1 MMHAVIRNGNDAL
14 HLIGHVDA
22 YNLESLRDHTKAM
35 ARAGGLSVVIDVSPS
50 DEERL
55 TQTAG
60 RWLDRLSRAGTLVV
74 VRKNTH
80 PIS

>member
-1 MMHAVIRNGNDAL
+1 MMHAVIRNGHDAL

-35 ARAGGLSVVIDVSPS
+35 GRDGGLSVVIEVSPS
-50 DEERL
+50 DEQML
-55 TQTAG
+55 AQQAG
-60 RWLDRLSRAGTLVV
+60 RWLDRLSREGIPVM

-80 PIS
+80 PTG